1 MRTRTSQAARR
12 AGRRAH
18 LNPLAPLAAVLGLLL
33 LASAPARAQQVPS
46 PAPAAA
52 PAAAP
57 VPPPAATNPAASQ
70 GADGA
75 PEPAGL
81 TFTLRGGKGGYAPA
95 LKVLLLLAALS
106 LLPSVVLVM
115 TSFTRIIIVL
125 SMLRQ
130 AVGVVQLPPNRVLVG
145 LALFLTAFTMAPVL
159 TRVYDQALAP
169 YEAGELDELEMVSA
183 AMVPL
188 RTFMLHHT
196 REDDLGLF
204 LDMRGGPRPATP
216 DDVPTV
222 TLVPAYLVS
231 ELRTAF
237 TMGAQLFIPF
247 LVIDL
252 VVASVLMSMGMMM
265 LPPATIS
272 LPLKVIVFVAVDGW
286 GLVIGSLAEGL
297 LG

>member
-1 MRTRTSQAARR
+1 MSPRAGQPSRR
-12 AGRRAH
+12 PRGRRA
-18 LNPLAPLAAVLGLLL
+18 LMTLVGAVAL
-33 LASAPARAQQVPS
+33 LASPASAWAQQVPAAAS
-46 PAPAAA
+46 PASPAVPSAA
-52 PAAAP
+52 SPTA
-57 VPPPAATNPAASQ
+57 PPPA
-70 GADGA
+70 DGG

-81 TFTLRGGKGGYAPA
+81 TLTLSGSKGGYAPA

-106 LLPSVVLVM
+106 LLPSLVLAM

-145 LALFLTAFTMAPVL
+145 LALFLTAFTMAPVF

-169 YEAGELDELEMVSA
+169 YEAGELDEIQMVEA
-183 AMVPL
+183 AVVPL

-216 DDVPTV
+216 DDVPTL